1 VNVNVIDLQHVTK
14 RYRSGAGIGDITL
27 GVRAGEVFG
36 FLGPNGAGKSTTIRL
51 IMDLIRPDAGS
62 IRVLGLDVRHQGPEV
77 RRRVGYLPGEL
88 SLYEHLTGL
97 EVLDHLR
104 CLRGEPPGRSIEELA
119 ERFVLDARRPI
130 RELSRGNKQKVGLV
144 QALMGSPEVV
154 ILDEPTSGLDP
165 LIQREVRTVMRE
177 LADEGCAV
185 LLSSHVLSEVDE
197 VADRVAI
204 IREGSL
210 VATESVVAL
219 RERAV
224 RHLHVRTAAA
234 LPTEVLASIDGVEVL
249 ASSGGT
255 STTLTVTGS
264 MDPVIKALARY
275 EVLDLEAGEP
285 DLEEIFLGFYEERAD
300 ETDDAA

>member
-1 VNVNVIDLQHVTK
+1 VSANAIDLQHVTK
-14 RYRSGAGIGDITL
+14 RYRSGAGIHDISL
-27 GVRAGEVFG
+27 GVHAGEVFG

-51 IMDLIRPDAGS
+51 TMDLIRPDFGT
-62 IRVLGLDVRHQGPEV
+62 IQVLGLDVRREGPQV

-97 EVLDHLR
+97 EQLEHLR
-104 CLRGEPPGRSIEELA
+104 ALRGEPPGRSIEDLA
-119 ERFVLDARRPI
+119 ERFVLDVRRPI
-130 RELSRGNKQKVGLV
+130 RELSRGNKQKVGLI
-144 QALMGSPEVV
+144 QALMGSPEAV

-204 IREGSL
+204 IRDGSL
-210 VATESVVAL
+210 VTTESVMAL

-224 RHLHVRTAAA
+224 RRLQVRTAAPLPSGA
-234 LPTEVLASIDGVEVL
+234 LAGIDGVEVV
-249 ASSGGT
+249 ASSG
-255 STTLTVTGS
+255 TTTTVTVAGS
-264 MDPVIKALARY
+264 MDLVIKALARY

-285 DLEEIFLGFYEERAD
+285 DLEEIFLGFYEGH
-300 ETDDAA
+300 DDAA